1 MKIAIMGAGGLGG
14 FFGGK
19 LAQAG
24 HDVWFIARG
33 QQLAALKA
41 SGLRLQ
47 GPDPE
52 IVISHPNATEMP
64 AEIGAVDLVLF
75 CVKLYDIEAAAAL
88 IKPILTNATAVISV
102 LNGIDG
108 PQRLATALET
118 GTVFSGAARISAK
131 IKAPGVISYL
141 GSGDRHKLTFG
152 HPSRNDHPI
161 LVPFI
166 KACRGAGFAAE
177 LAADIDEMLWDKLA
191 QLAQVAALTTLGRIP
206 MEVAMQD
213 PLLFDIGKRVL
224 QEIAAV
230 ARAKN
235 VAINPNLVQAKLD
248 IAANYPPNLY
258 ASMYHDL
265 AAGKKIEVE
274 GIFGYVAKTGQRL
287 GIPTPTI
294 DLVYA
299 FLRPHASGGTLAT

>member
-1 MKIAIMGAGGLGG
+1 MKIAIMGAGGLGS

-33 QQLAALKA
+33 QQLAALKT

-75 CVKLYDIEAAAAL
+75 CVKLYDVEPAAAL
-88 IKPILTNATAVISV
+88 IKPILTDATAVISV

-118 GTVFSGAARISAK
+118 GTVFSGAGRISAK

>member
-33 QQLAALKA
+33 QQLAALKT

-52 IVISHPNATEMP
+52 IVISQPNATEMP

-75 CVKLYDIEAAAAL
+75 CVKLYDIEPAAAL
-88 IKPILTNATAVISV
+88 IKPILTDATAVISV

>member
-33 QQLAALKA
+33 QQLAALKT

-75 CVKLYDIEAAAAL
+75 CVKLYDVEPAAAL
-88 IKPILTNATAVISV
+88 IKPILTDATAVISV

-287 GIPTPTI
+287 GISTPTI

>member
-75 CVKLYDIEAAAAL
+75 CVKLYDIEPAAAL
-88 IKPILTNATAVISV
+88 IKPILTDATAVISV

-141 GSGDRHKLTFG
+141 GSGDCHKLTFG

-265 AAGKKIEVE
+265 AAGKKIEIE
-274 GIFGYVAKTGQRL
+274 GIFGYVSKTGQRL

>member
-75 CVKLYDIEAAAAL
+75 CVKLYDIEPAAAL
-88 IKPILTNATAVISV
+88 IKPILTDATAVISV

-191 QLAQVAALTTLGRIP
+191 QLAQVAALTTLGRLP

-287 GIPTPTI
+287 GISTPII

>member
-33 QQLAALKA
+33 QQLAALKTR
-41 SGLRLQ
+41 GLRLQ

-75 CVKLYDIEAAAAL
+75 CVKLYDIEPAAAL

>member
-14 FFGGK
+14 FLGGK

-33 QQLAALKA
+33 QQLAALKI

-75 CVKLYDIEAAAAL
+75 CVKLYDVEPAAAL
-88 IKPILTNATAVISV
+88 IKPILTDATAVISV

-131 IKAPGVISYL
+131 IKAPGLISYL

-235 VAINPNLVQAKLD
+235 VAINPKLVQAKLD

>member
-1 MKIAIMGAGGLGG
+1 MKIAIMGTGGLDG

-19 LAQAG
+19 LTQAG

-33 QQLAALKA
+33 EQFVALKT
-41 SGLRLQ
+41 SGLQLL
-47 GPDPE
+47 GPDPD
-52 IVISHPNATEMP
+52 IVIAQPKATDRP
-64 AEIGAVDLVLF
+64 ADIGAVDVVLF
-75 CVKLYDIEAAAAL
+75 CVKLYNVEPAAAL
-88 IKPILTNATAVISV
+88 IKPIVTNATAVISV

-108 PQRLATALET
+108 PQRLEAALET

-152 HPSRNDHPI
+152 HPSRNGHPI

-166 KACRGAGFAAE
+166 KACHDAGFVAD
-177 LAADIDEMLWDKLA
+177 LAKDIDEMLWDKLA

-235 VAINPNLVQAKLD
+235 VAINPGLVQAKLD
-248 IAANYPPNLY
+248 IAAGYPPNLY

-265 AAGKKIEVE
+265 TAGKKIEVE
-274 GIFGYVAKTGQRL
+274 GIFGYVAKAGQRL

-299 FLRPHASGGTLAT
+299 FLRPHASGGIMAT

>member
-1 MKIAIMGAGGLGG
+1 MAH
-14 FFGGK
+14 
-19 LAQAG
+19 AG

-33 QQLAALKA
+33 QQLAALKT

-75 CVKLYDIEAAAAL
+75 CVKLYDIEPAAAL
-88 IKPILTNATAVISV
+88 IKPILTDATAVISV

>member
-75 CVKLYDIEAAAAL
+75 CVKLYDIEPAAAL
-88 IKPILTNATAVISV
+88 IKPILTDATAVISV

-265 AAGKKIEVE
+265 AVGKKIEVE

>member
-33 QQLAALKA
+33 QQLAALKT

-75 CVKLYDIEAAAAL
+75 CVKLYDIEPAAAL
-88 IKPILTNATAVISV
+88 IKPILTDATAVISV

-108 PQRLATALET
+108 PQRLAAAPET

>member
-1 MKIAIMGAGGLGG
+1 M
-14 FFGGK
+14 
-19 LAQAG
+19 
-24 HDVWFIARG
+24 
-33 QQLAALKA
+33 
-41 SGLRLQ
+41 
-47 GPDPE
+47 
-52 IVISHPNATEMP
+52 
-64 AEIGAVDLVLF
+64 LF
-75 CVKLYDIEAAAAL
+75 CVKLYDIEPAAVL
-88 IKPILTNATAVISV
+88 IKPILTDATAVISV

>member
-33 QQLAALKA
+33 QQLAALKT

-75 CVKLYDIEAAAAL
+75 CVKLYDIEPAAAL
-88 IKPILTNATAVISV
+88 IKPILTDATAVISV

-141 GSGDRHKLTFG
+141 GSSDRHKLTFG

>member
-33 QQLAALKA
+33 QQLAALNTR
-41 SGLRLQ
+41 GLRLQ
-47 GPDPE
+47 GPDLE
-52 IVISHPNATEMP
+52 IVIPHPKATETP
-64 AEIGAVDLVLF
+64 AEIGPVDVVLF
-75 CVKLYDIEAAAAL
+75 CVKLYDVEPAAAL
-88 IKPILTNATAVISV
+88 IKPIVTDATAVISV
-102 LNGIDG
+102 
-108 PQRLATALET
+108 
-118 GTVFSGAARISAK
+118 FSSAARISAK
-131 IKAPGVISYL
+131 IKAPGVILYL

-152 HPSRNDHPI
+152 HPSQNDHPI

-166 KACRGAGFAAE
+166 KACHDAGFVADLAE
-177 LAADIDEMLWDKLA
+177 DIDEMLWDKLA

-235 VAINPNLVQAKLD
+235 VAINPGLVQAKLD
-248 IAANYPPNLY
+248 IAAGYPPNLY

-265 AAGKKIEVE
+265 TAGKKIEVE
-274 GIFGYVAKTGQRL
+274 GIFGYVAKAGQRL

-299 FLRPHASGGTLAT
+299 FLRPHASGGIMAT

>member
-75 CVKLYDIEAAAAL
+75 CVKLYDVEPAAAL
-88 IKPILTNATAVISV
+88 IKPILTDATAVISV

-177 LAADIDEMLWDKLA
+177 LATDIDEMLWDKLA

-235 VAINPNLVQAKLD
+235 VAINPNLGQAKLD

>member
-33 QQLAALKA
+33 QQLAALKT

-75 CVKLYDIEAAAAL
+75 CVKLYDIEPAAAL
-88 IKPILTNATAVISV
+88 IKPILTDATAVISV

-177 LAADIDEMLWDKLA
+177 LATDIDEMLWDKLA

>member
-33 QQLAALKA
+33 QQLAALKT

-47 GPDPE
+47 GPDHE

-75 CVKLYDIEAAAAL
+75 CVKLYDVEPAAAL
-88 IKPILTNATAVISV
+88 LKPILTDATAVISV

-108 PQRLATALET
+108 PQRLETALET

-152 HPSRNDHPI
+152 HPSRNNHPI

>member
-1 MKIAIMGAGGLGG
+1 
-14 FFGGK
+14 
-19 LAQAG
+19 
-24 HDVWFIARG
+24 
-33 QQLAALKA
+33 
-41 SGLRLQ
+41 
-47 GPDPE
+47 
-52 IVISHPNATEMP
+52 MP

-75 CVKLYDIEAAAAL
+75 CVKLYDVEPAAAL
-88 IKPILTNATAVISV
+88 IKPILTDATAVISV

>member
-33 QQLAALKA
+33 QQLAALKT

-75 CVKLYDIEAAAAL
+75 CVKLYDIEPAAAL
-88 IKPILTNATAVISV
+88 IKPILTDATAVISV

>member
-33 QQLAALKA
+33 QQLAALKT

-88 IKPILTNATAVISV
+88 IKPILTDATAVISV

>member
-33 QQLAALKA
+33 QQLAALKT

-52 IVISHPNATEMP
+52 IVISHPNTTEMP

-75 CVKLYDIEAAAAL
+75 CVKLYDVEPAAAL
-88 IKPILTNATAVISV
+88 IKPILTDATAVISV

>member
-33 QQLAALKA
+33 QQLAALKT

-75 CVKLYDIEAAAAL
+75 CVKLYDVEPAAAL
-88 IKPILTNATAVISV
+88 IKPILTDATAVISV

-131 IKAPGVISYL
+131 IKAPGLISYL

>member
-75 CVKLYDIEAAAAL
+75 CVKLYDIEPAAAL
-88 IKPILTNATAVISV
+88 IKPILTDATAVISV

-177 LAADIDEMLWDKLA
+177 LAADIDEMLWDKLS

>member
-33 QQLAALKA
+33 QQLAALKT

-75 CVKLYDIEAAAAL
+75 CVKLYDIEPAAAL
-88 IKPILTNATAVISV
+88 IKPILTDATAVISV

-108 PQRLATALET
+108 PQQLAAALET

-213 PLLFDIGKRVL
+213 SLLFDIGKRVL

>member
-33 QQLAALKA
+33 QQLAALKT

-75 CVKLYDIEAAAAL
+75 CVKLYDIEPAAVL
-88 IKPILTNATAVISV
+88 IKPILTDATAVISV

>member
-33 QQLAALKA
+33 QQLAALKT

-75 CVKLYDIEAAAAL
+75 CVKLYDVEPAAAL
-88 IKPILTNATAVISV
+88 IKPILTDATAVISV

-141 GSGDRHKLTFG
+141 GSGDRQKLTFG
-152 HPSRNDHPI
+152 HPSRNDYPI
-161 LVPFI
+161 LLPFI

-206 MEVAMQD
+206 KEVAMQD

-224 QEIAAV
+224 QETAVV

>member
-33 QQLAALKA
+33 QQLAALKT

-75 CVKLYDIEAAAAL
+75 CVKLYDIEPAAAL
-88 IKPILTNATAVISV
+88 IKPILTDATAVISV

-287 GIPTPTI
+287 GISTPTI

>member
-33 QQLAALKA
+33 QQLAALKT

-75 CVKLYDIEAAAAL
+75 CVKLYDVEPAAAL
-88 IKPILTNATAVISV
+88 IKPILTDATAVISV

-152 HPSRNDHPI
+152 HPSQNDHPI

>member
-33 QQLAALKA
+33 QQLAALKI

-75 CVKLYDIEAAAAL
+75 CVKLYDVEPAAAL
-88 IKPILTNATAVISV
+88 IKPILTDATAVISV

>member
-33 QQLAALKA
+33 QQLAALKT

-75 CVKLYDIEAAAAL
+75 CVKLYDVEPAAVL
-88 IKPILTNATAVISV
+88 IKPILTDATAVISV

>member
-1 MKIAIMGAGGLGG
+1 
-14 FFGGK
+14 
-19 LAQAG
+19 
-24 HDVWFIARG
+24 
-33 QQLAALKA
+33 
-41 SGLRLQ
+41 
-47 GPDPE
+47 
-52 IVISHPNATEMP
+52 MP

-75 CVKLYDIEAAAAL
+75 CVKLYDVEPAAAL
-88 IKPILTNATAVISV
+88 IKPILTDATAVISV

-108 PQRLATALET
+108 PQRLAAALET

>member
-75 CVKLYDIEAAAAL
+75 CVKLYDIEPAAAL
-88 IKPILTNATAVISV
+88 IKPILTDATAVISV

-191 QLAQVAALTTLGRIP
+191 QLAQVAALTTLGRLP
-206 MEVAMQD
+206 MEAAMQD

-299 FLRPHASGGTLAT
+299 FLRPHASGGTLVT

>member
-75 CVKLYDIEAAAAL
+75 CVKLYDIEPAAAL
-88 IKPILTNATAVISV
+88 IKPILTDATAVISV

-191 QLAQVAALTTLGRIP
+191 QLAQVAALTTLGRLP

-299 FLRPHASGGTLAT
+299 FLRPHASGGTLVT

>member
-33 QQLAALKA
+33 QQLAALKT

-52 IVISHPNATEMP
+52 IVILHPNATEMP

-75 CVKLYDIEAAAAL
+75 CVKLYDIEPAAAL
-88 IKPILTNATAVISV
+88 IKPILTDATAVISV

>member
-75 CVKLYDIEAAAAL
+75 CVKLYDIEPAAAL
-88 IKPILTNATAVISV
+88 IKPILTDATAVISV

-213 PLLFDIGKRVL
+213 PLLFDIGERVL

>member
-33 QQLAALKA
+33 QQLAALKT

-75 CVKLYDIEAAAAL
+75 CVKLYDVEPAAAL
-88 IKPILTNATAVISV
+88 IKPILTDATAVISV

-265 AAGKKIEVE
+265 AVGKKIEVE

>member
-33 QQLAALKA
+33 QQLAALKT

-75 CVKLYDIEAAAAL
+75 CVKLYDVEPAAVL
-88 IKPILTNATAVISV
+88 IKPILTDATAVISV

-108 PQRLATALET
+108 PQRLAAALET